1 LISICIP
8 IYNFNVVDLIVTIIN
23 QGEGIKKP
31 FEIICIDD
39 GSNKETLKLNAKIS
53 LHKTVNYLTLKKNIG
68 RSKIRNLF
76 LENASYENLLFI
88 DCDCSIQ
95 SENFL
100 DKYFAQLNNL
110 VVYGGRRH
118 HDNPPK
124 NKNKKL
130 RWLYGIKKEDQN
142 FNYRVKNPYHC
153 FRSNNFLIKKTILS
167 KIRFNENIKTYGHED
182 TFLSIELKKN
192 KIAIFQINNPVFHEG
207 IEDSN
212 IFLEKTKSA
221 IKNLVLLEKNIVDTS
236 SIKLIKSYNLI
247 NKLKLTWLIFPL
259 SKTISKTLERQLLSS
274 RPSLK
279 IFDLYKLIYFL
290 REKQNV

>member
-1 LISICIP
+1 MISICIP
-8 IYNFNVVDLIVTIIN
+8 IYNFNVVDLINSIIN
-23 QGEGIKKP
+23 QGKEIKNP

-39 GSNKETLKLNAKIS
+39 CSNKETLKLNAKIS
-53 LHKTVNYLTLKKNIG
+53 SHKTVNYLTLKKNIG

-76 LENASYENLLFI
+76 LENATYENLLFI

-95 SENFL
+95 NGNFL
-100 DKYFAQLNNL
+100 EKYFEQVENE

-142 FNYRVKNPYHC
+142 INFRVKNPYHC
-153 FRSNNFLIKKTILS
+153 FRSNNFLIKKIIFS
-167 KIRFNENIKTYGHED
+167 QIKFNEEIETYGHED
-182 TFLSIELKKN
+182 TLLSLELKKN

-207 IEDSN
+207 IEDSSV
-212 IFLEKTKSA
+212 FLEKTKSA
-221 IKNLVLLEKNIVDTS
+221 IKNLVLLEKNNLDTS
-236 SIKLIKSYNLI
+236 SIKLIKTYHLI
-247 NKLKLTWLIFPL
+247 SKLKLTWLVFPM
-259 SKTISKTLERQLLSS
+259 SKTILNILERQLLSS

>member
-1 LISICIP
+1 MISICIP
-8 IYNFNVVDLIVTIIN
+8 IYNFNVVDLIITIIN
-23 QGEGIKKP
+23 QGEESKKP
-31 FEIICIDD
+31 YEVICIDD
-39 GSNKETLKLNAKIS
+39 GSNKETLKLNAEINS
-53 LHKTVNYLTLKKNIG
+53 HNTVKYLILKKNIG

-76 LENASYENLLFI
+76 LENANYENLLFI

-100 DKYFAQLNNL
+100 ENYFEQLDNA
-110 VVYGGRRH
+110 VVYGGRKH
-118 HDNPPK
+118 HYNPPK

-130 RWLYGIKKEDQN
+130 RWLYGINREDQN
-142 FNYRVKNPYHC
+142 LNYRVKNPYHC
-153 FRSNNFLIKKTILS
+153 FRSNNFLIKRAILS
-167 KIRFNENIKTYGHED
+167 QIRFNEKIETYGHED
-182 TFLSIELKKN
+182 TLLSLELKEN

-207 IEDSN
+207 IEDSS

-221 IKNLVLLEKNIVDTS
+221 IKNLVFLEKNILNTS
-236 SIKLIKSYNLI
+236 SIKLIKTYHLI

-259 SKTISKTLERQLLSS
+259 SKPISNILERQLLSS

>member
-1 LISICIP
+1 MISICIP

-76 LENASYENLLFI
+76 LENANYENLLFI

-100 DKYFAQLNNL
+100 EKYFEHLDNV
-110 VVYGGRRH
+110 VVYGGRKH

-153 FRSNNFLIKKTILS
+153 FRSNNFLIKRAIFS
-167 KIRFNENIKTYGHED
+167 QIRFNEKIETYGHED
-182 TFLSIELKKN
+182 TLLSLELKKN

-207 IEDSN
+207 IEENSV
-212 IFLEKTKSA
+212 FLEKTKSA

>member
-23 QGEGIKKP
+23 QGEESKKQ

-39 GSNKETLKLNAKIS
+39 GSNKETLELNAEINS
-53 LHKTVNYLTLKKNIG
+53 HKSVNYQILKKNIG

-76 LENASYENLLFI
+76 LENANYENLLFI

-100 DKYFAQLNNL
+100 EKYFEQLNNQ
-110 VVYGGRRH
+110 VVYGGRKH

-124 NKNKKL
+124 NENKKL

-153 FRSNNFLIKKTILS
+153 FRSNNFLIKRTILS
-167 KIRFNENIKTYGHED
+167 QIRFNEKIKTYGHED
-182 TFLSIELKKN
+182 TLLSLELKNN
-192 KIAIFQINNPVFHEG
+192 KVAIFQINNPVFHEG
-207 IEDSN
+207 IEDTS

-221 IKNLVLLEKNIVDTS
+221 IKNLVLLEKNIQDTS
-236 SIKLIKSYNLI
+236 SIKLIKTYNLI
-247 NKLKLTWLIFPL
+247 DKLKLTWLIFPL
-259 SKTISKTLERQLLSS
+259 SKTISKILERQLLSS
-274 RPSLK
+274 KPSLI

>member
-1 LISICIP
+1 MISICIP

-53 LHKTVNYLTLKKNIG
+53 SHKTVNYLTLKKNIG

-221 IKNLVLLEKNIVDTS
+221 IKNLVLLEKSEQDTS

-247 NKLKLTWLIFPL
+247 NKLKLTRLISPL
-259 SKTISKTLERQLLSS
+259 SKTISKILERQLLSS
-274 RPSLK
+274 RPSIK

>member
-1 LISICIP
+1 MISICIP
-8 IYNFNVVDLIVTIIN
+8 IYNFHVVDLIITIIK
-23 QGEGIKKP
+23 QGEESKKP
-31 FEIICIDD
+31 YEVICIDD
-39 GSNKETLKLNAKIS
+39 GSNKETLKLNAEINSHNAVK
-53 LHKTVNYLTLKKNIG
+53 YLILKKNIG

-76 LENASYENLLFI
+76 LENANYENLLFI

-100 DKYFAQLNNL
+100 ENYFEQVDST
-110 VVYGGRRH
+110 VVYGGRKH
-118 HDNPPK
+118 HYNPPK

-130 RWLYGIKKEDQN
+130 RWLYGIKREDQN
-142 FNYRVKNPYHC
+142 LNYRVKNPYHC
-153 FRSNNFLIKKTILS
+153 FRSNNFLIKRAILS
-167 KIRFNENIKTYGHED
+167 QIRFNEKIETYGHED
-182 TFLSIELKKN
+182 TLLSLELKEN

-207 IEDSN
+207 IEDSS

-221 IKNLVLLEKNIVDTS
+221 IKNLVFLEKNTLNTS
-236 SIKLIKSYNLI
+236 SIKLIKTYHLI

-259 SKTISKTLERQLLSS
+259 SKPISNILERQLLSS

>member
-1 LISICIP
+1 MISICIP

-23 QGEGIKKP
+23 QGEKSKKQY
-31 FEIICIDD
+31 EVICNDD
-39 GSNKETLKLNAKIS
+39 GSNKETLKLNAKINS
-53 LHKTVNYLTLKKNIG
+53 YKSVNYLILKRNIG
-68 RSKIRNLF
+68 RSRIRNLF
-76 LENASYENLLFI
+76 LENSNYENLLFI

-100 DKYFAQLNNL
+100 EKYFEQLNNA
-110 VVYGGRRH
+110 VVYGGRKH

-142 FNYRVKNPYHC
+142 FNYRLKNPYHS
-153 FRSNNFLIKKTILS
+153 FRSNNFLIKRTILS
-167 KIRFNENIKTYGHED
+167 KIRFNEKIETYGHED
-182 TFLSIELKKN
+182 TLLSLELKKN
-192 KIAIFQINNPVFHEG
+192 KITIFQINNPVFHEG
-207 IEDSN
+207 IEDNSV
-212 IFLEKTKSA
+212 FLEKTKSA
-221 IKNLVLLEKNIVDTS
+221 IKNLVLLEKNILDTS
-236 SIKLIKSYNLI
+236 SIKLIKTYHLI

-259 SKTISKTLERQLLSS
+259 SKPISKILERQLLSL

>member
-1 LISICIP
+1 MISICIP
-8 IYNFNVVDLIVTIIN
+8 IYNFNVLDLIVNIIN
-23 QGEGIKKP
+23 QGKKSKKP

-39 GSNKETLKLNAKIS
+39 GSNEETLKINAKIGS
-53 LHKTVNYLTLKKNIG
+53 HKAVNYLILKKNIG

-76 LENASYENLLFI
+76 LENANYENLLFI

-100 DKYFAQLNNL
+100 ENYFKHLNNA
-110 VVYGGRRH
+110 VVYGGRKH

-142 FNYRVKNPYHC
+142 FNYRVMNPYHC

-167 KIRFNENIKTYGHED
+167 QIRFNENIKTYGHED
-182 TFLSIELKKN
+182 TLLSLELKNN

-207 IEDSN
+207 IESSSV
-212 IFLEKTKSA
+212 FLEKTKSA
-221 IKNLVLLEKNIVDTS
+221 IKNLVLIDKGTLDISSIRLVKTYNQLEKFR
-236 SIKLIKSYNLI
+236 
-247 NKLKLTWLIFPL
+247 LTLLIFSL
-259 SKTISKTLERQLLSS
+259 SKTISKILERQLLSS

-290 REKQNV
+290 IEKKNV

>member
-1 LISICIP
+1 MISICIP
-8 IYNFNVVDLIVTIIN
+8 IYNFNVVDLIITIIN
-23 QGEGIKKP
+23 QGEESKKP
-31 FEIICIDD
+31 YEVICIDD
-39 GSNKETLKLNAKIS
+39 GSNKETLKLNAEINSHNAVK
-53 LHKTVNYLTLKKNIG
+53 YLILKKNIG

-76 LENASYENLLFI
+76 LENANYENLLFI

-100 DKYFAQLNNL
+100 EKYFEQLDNP
-110 VVYGGRRH
+110 VVYGGRKH

-130 RWLYGIKKEDQN
+130 RWLYGIKREDQN
-142 FNYRVKNPYHC
+142 LNYRVKNPYHC
-153 FRSNNFLIKKTILS
+153 FRSNNFLIKRAILS
-167 KIRFNENIKTYGHED
+167 QIRFNEKIETYGHED
-182 TFLSIELKKN
+182 TLLSLELKEN

-207 IEDSN
+207 IEDSS

-221 IKNLVLLEKNIVDTS
+221 IKNLVFLEKNILNTS
-236 SIKLIKSYNLI
+236 SIKLIKTYHLI
-247 NKLKLTWLIFPL
+247 NKLKLIWLIFPL
-259 SKTISKTLERQLLSS
+259 SKPISNILERQLLSS

>member
-1 LISICIP
+1 MISICIP
-8 IYNFNVVDLIVTIIN
+8 IYNFNVVDLIITINN
-23 QGEGIKKP
+23 QGEKSKKP
-31 FEIICIDD
+31 YEVICIDD
-39 GSNKETLKLNAKIS
+39 GSNKEILKLNEEIKS
-53 LHKTVNYLTLKKNIG
+53 YKKVKYLILKKNIG

-76 LENASYENLLFI
+76 LENATYENLLFI

-95 SENFL
+95 NGNFL
-100 DKYFAQLNNL
+100 EKYFEQVENE

-124 NKNKKL
+124 DKNKKL

-142 FNYRVKNPYHC
+142 INYRVKNPYRC
-153 FRSNNFLIKKTILS
+153 FRSNNFLIKKIIFS
-167 KIRFNENIKTYGHED
+167 QIKFNEEIETYGHED
-182 TFLSIELKKN
+182 TLLSLELKKN

-207 IEDSN
+207 IEDSSV
-212 IFLEKTKSA
+212 FLEKTKSA
-221 IKNLVLLEKNIVDTS
+221 IKNLVLLKKNNLDTS
-236 SIKLIKSYNLI
+236 SIKLIKTYHLI
-247 NKLKLTWLIFPL
+247 SKLKLTWLVFPM
-259 SKTISKTLERQLLSS
+259 SKTILNILERQLLSS

>member
-1 LISICIP
+1 MISICIP
-8 IYNFNVVDLIVTIIN
+8 IYNFNVVDLIITIIN
-23 QGEGIKKP
+23 QGEESKKP
-31 FEIICIDD
+31 YEVICIDD
-39 GSNKETLKLNAKIS
+39 GSNKETLKLNAEINSHNAVK
-53 LHKTVNYLTLKKNIG
+53 YLILKKNIG

-76 LENASYENLLFI
+76 LENANYENLLFI

-100 DKYFAQLNNL
+100 EKYFEQLDNP
-110 VVYGGRRH
+110 VVYGGRKH

-130 RWLYGIKKEDQN
+130 RWLYGIKREDQN
-142 FNYRVKNPYHC
+142 LNYRVKNPYHC
-153 FRSNNFLIKKTILS
+153 FRSNNFLIKRAILS
-167 KIRFNENIKTYGHED
+167 QIRFNEKIETYGHED
-182 TFLSIELKKN
+182 TLLSLELKEN

-207 IEDSN
+207 IEDSS

-221 IKNLVLLEKNIVDTS
+221 IKNLVFLEKNVLNTS
-236 SIKLIKSYNLI
+236 SIKLIKTYHLI

-259 SKTISKTLERQLLSS
+259 SKPISNILERQLLSS

>member
-1 LISICIP
+1 MISICIP

-76 LENASYENLLFI
+76 LENANYENLLFI

-100 DKYFAQLNNL
+100 EKYFEQLNNA
-110 VVYGGRRH
+110 VVYGGRKH

-153 FRSNNFLIKKTILS
+153 FRSNNFLIKRAIFS
-167 KIRFNENIKTYGHED
+167 QIRFNEKIETYGHED
-182 TFLSIELKKN
+182 TLLSLELKKN

-207 IEDSN
+207 IEDSI

-221 IKNLVLLEKNIVDTS
+221 IKNLILLEKNILNTS
-236 SIKLIKSYNLI
+236 SIKLIKTYHLI

-259 SKTISKTLERQLLSS
+259 SKPISKVLERQLLSS
-274 RPSLK
+274 KPSLK

-290 REKQNV
+290 GEKQNV

>member
-1 LISICIP
+1 MISICIP
-8 IYNFNVVDLIVTIIN
+8 IYNFNVVDLIITIIN
-23 QGEGIKKP
+23 QGEESKKP
-31 FEIICIDD
+31 YEVICIDD
-39 GSNKETLKLNAKIS
+39 GSNKETLKLNAEINSHNAVK
-53 LHKTVNYLTLKKNIG
+53 YLILKKNIG

-76 LENASYENLLFI
+76 LENANYENLLFI

-100 DKYFAQLNNL
+100 EKYFEQLDNP
-110 VVYGGRRH
+110 VVYGGRKH

-130 RWLYGIKKEDQN
+130 RWLYGIKREDQN
-142 FNYRVKNPYHC
+142 LNYRVKNPYHC
-153 FRSNNFLIKKTILS
+153 FRSNNFLIKRAILS
-167 KIRFNENIKTYGHED
+167 QIRFNEKIETYGHED
-182 TFLSIELKKN
+182 TLLSLELKEN
-192 KIAIFQINNPVFHEG
+192 KITIFQINNPVFHEG
-207 IEDSN
+207 IEDSS

-221 IKNLVLLEKNIVDTS
+221 IKNLVFLEKNILNTS
-236 SIKLIKSYNLI
+236 SIKLIKTYHLI

-259 SKTISKTLERQLLSS
+259 SKPISNILERQLLSS

>member
-1 LISICIP
+1 MISICIP

-221 IKNLVLLEKNIVDTS
+221 IKNLVLLEKSELDTS

-247 NKLKLTWLIFPL
+247 NKLKLTRFISPL
-259 SKTISKTLERQLLSS
+259 SKTISKILERQLLSS
-274 RPSLK
+274 RPSIK
-279 IFDLYKLIYFL
+279 IFDLYKLIYFI

>member
-1 LISICIP
+1 MISICIP

-76 LENASYENLLFI
+76 LENANYENLLFI

-100 DKYFAQLNNL
+100 EKYFEQLNNA
-110 VVYGGRRH
+110 VVYGGRKH

-153 FRSNNFLIKKTILS
+153 FRSNNFLIKRAIFS
-167 KIRFNENIKTYGHED
+167 QIRFNEKIETYGHED
-182 TFLSIELKKN
+182 TLLSLELKKN

-207 IEDSN
+207 IEENSV
-212 IFLEKTKSA
+212 FLEKTKSA

>member
-8 IYNFNVVDLIVTIIN
+8 IYNFNVVDLIITIIN
-23 QGEGIKKP
+23 QGEESKKP
-31 FEIICIDD
+31 YEVICIDD
-39 GSNKETLKLNAKIS
+39 GSNKETLKLNAEINSHNAVK
-53 LHKTVNYLTLKKNIG
+53 YLILKKNIG

-76 LENASYENLLFI
+76 LENANYENLLFI

-100 DKYFAQLNNL
+100 EKYFEQLDNP
-110 VVYGGRRH
+110 VVYGGRKH

-130 RWLYGIKKEDQN
+130 RWLYGIKREDQN
-142 FNYRVKNPYHC
+142 LNYRVKNPYHC
-153 FRSNNFLIKKTILS
+153 FRSNNFLIKRAILS
-167 KIRFNENIKTYGHED
+167 QIRFNEKIETYGHED
-182 TFLSIELKKN
+182 TLLSLELKEN

-207 IEDSN
+207 IEDSS

-221 IKNLVLLEKNIVDTS
+221 IKNLVFLEKNILNTS
-236 SIKLIKSYNLI
+236 SIKLIKTYHLI
-247 NKLKLTWLIFPL
+247 NKLKLIWLIFPL
-259 SKTISKTLERQLLSS
+259 SKPISNILERQLLSS

>member
-53 LHKTVNYLTLKKNIG
+53 SHKTVNYLTLKKNIG

-100 DKYFAQLNNL
+100 DKYFAQLNKL

-167 KIRFNENIKTYGHED
+167 KIRFNENIKNYGHED

-221 IKNLVLLEKNIVDTS
+221 IKNLVLLEKSGLDTS

-247 NKLKLTWLIFPL
+247 NKLKLTRLISPL
-259 SKTISKTLERQLLSS
+259 SKTISKILERQLLSS
-274 RPSLK
+274 RPSLR

-290 REKQNV
+290 RGKQNV

>member
-1 LISICIP
+1 MISICIP
-8 IYNFNVVDLIVTIIN
+8 IYNFNVVDLIITIIN
-23 QGEGIKKP
+23 QGEESKKP
-31 FEIICIDD
+31 YEVICIDD
-39 GSNKETLKLNAKIS
+39 GSNKETLKLNAEINSHNAVK
-53 LHKTVNYLTLKKNIG
+53 YLILKKNIG

-76 LENASYENLLFI
+76 LENANYENLLFI

-100 DKYFAQLNNL
+100 ENYFEHLDNV
-110 VVYGGRRH
+110 VVYGGRKH
-118 HDNPPK
+118 HYNPPK

-130 RWLYGIKKEDQN
+130 RWLYGIKREDQN
-142 FNYRVKNPYHC
+142 LNYRVKNPYHC
-153 FRSNNFLIKKTILS
+153 FRSNNFLIKRAILS
-167 KIRFNENIKTYGHED
+167 QIRFNEKIETYGHED
-182 TFLSIELKKN
+182 TLLSLELKES

-207 IEDSN
+207 IEDSS

-221 IKNLVLLEKNIVDTS
+221 IKNLVFLEKNILNTS
-236 SIKLIKSYNLI
+236 SIKLIKTYLLI

-259 SKTISKTLERQLLSS
+259 SKPISNILERQLLSS

>member
-1 LISICIP
+1 MISICIP

>member
-1 LISICIP
+1 MISICIP
-8 IYNFNVVDLIVTIIN
+8 IYNFNVVNLVITIIN
-23 QGEGIKKP
+23 QGEESKKP
-31 FEIICIDD
+31 YEVICIDD
-39 GSNKETLKLNAKIS
+39 CSNKKTLKLNAEINSHNSVK
-53 LHKTVNYLTLKKNIG
+53 YLILKKNIG

-76 LENASYENLLFI
+76 LENANYENLLFI

-100 DKYFAQLNNL
+100 EKYFEQLNNP
-110 VVYGGRRH
+110 VVYGGRKH

-153 FRSNNFLIKKTILS
+153 FRSNNFLIKRTILS
-167 KIRFNENIKTYGHED
+167 QIRFNEKIETYGHED
-182 TFLSIELKKN
+182 TLLSLELKEN

-207 IEDSN
+207 IEDSS

-221 IKNLVLLEKNIVDTS
+221 IKNLVFLEKNVQNTS
-236 SIKLIKSYNLI
+236 SIKLIKTYHLI

-259 SKTISKTLERQLLSS
+259 SKPISNILERQLLSS

-279 IFDLYKLIYFL
+279 LFDLYKLIYFL

>member
-1 LISICIP
+1 MISICIP
-8 IYNFNVVDLIVTIIN
+8 IYNFNVVDLIITIIN
-23 QGEGIKKP
+23 QGEESKKP
-31 FEIICIDD
+31 YEVICIDD
-39 GSNKETLKLNAKIS
+39 GSNKETLKLNAEINSHNAVK
-53 LHKTVNYLTLKKNIG
+53 YLILKKNIG

-76 LENASYENLLFI
+76 LENANYENLLFI

-100 DKYFAQLNNL
+100 ENYFEQVDST
-110 VVYGGRRH
+110 VVYGGRKH
-118 HDNPPK
+118 HYNPPK

-130 RWLYGIKKEDQN
+130 RWLYGIKREDQN
-142 FNYRVKNPYHC
+142 LNYRVKNPYHC
-153 FRSNNFLIKKTILS
+153 FRSNNFLIKKIIFS
-167 KIRFNENIKTYGHED
+167 QIKFNEEIETYGHED
-182 TFLSIELKKN
+182 TLLSLELKEN

-207 IEDSN
+207 IEDSS

-221 IKNLVLLEKNIVDTS
+221 IKNLVFLEKNVQNTS
-236 SIKLIKSYNLI
+236 SIKLIKTYHLI

-259 SKTISKTLERQLLSS
+259 SKPISNILERQLLSS